1 MARGRQRLAVAMPSV
16 ATGARHRG
24 GHAGAVRRAAA
35 VLVAIALVAHG
46 ADARADN
53 GLGDIVR
60 GFIAA
65 LFITEALV
73 PDVRLVFG
81 PDDHRWELAWPIVVA
96 TLPAVRGDSVGL
108 SLHPFVE
115 PQYQK
120 TRDALRLAGGLRAIL
135 YSRKEDFQ
143 LAPLVEAGAL
153 GGSDGSGWFAGAG
166 LAVGD
171 PELGVTFAL
180 VGRAVDTD
188 QERRYSIGFDLQLPL
203 TSPEY

>member
-1 MARGRQRLAVAMPSV
+1 MA
-16 ATGARHRG
+16 T
-24 GHAGAVRRAAA
+24 
-35 VLVAIALVAHG
+35 
-46 ADARADN
+46 ARADN

-65 LFITEALV
+65 MFVTEALI

-96 TLPAVRGDSVGL
+96 TLPAVRGDRIGL

-120 TRDALRLAGGLRAIL
+120 TRDALRLAGGLRAVL
-135 YSRKEDFQ
+135 YSRNEDVQ
-143 LAPLVEAGAL
+143 LAPLFEAGAL

-166 LAVGD
+166 LGIGD
-171 PELGVTFAL
+171 PELGVMFAL

-188 QERRYSIGFDLQLPL
+188 EENRATLGFDLQLPL

>member
-1 MARGRQRLAVAMPSV
+1 MRRPATVILAFALAS
-16 ATGARHRG
+16 ADIGA
-24 GHAGAVRRAAA
+24 
-35 VLVAIALVAHG
+35 
-46 ADARADN
+46 ARADN
-53 GLGDIVR
+53 GLGGIVR
-60 GFIAA
+60 GFVAI

-73 PDVRLVFG
+73 PDVRLVIG

-96 TLPAVRGDSVGL
+96 TLPAVRGDTIGL

-115 PQYQK
+115 PQYQPA
-120 TRDALRLAGGLRAIL
+120 RDALRLAGGLRAIL
-135 YSRKEDFQ
+135 YSRNQDFQ
-143 LAPLVEAGAL
+143 LAPLFEVGAL
-153 GGSDGSGWFAGAG
+153 GGSDGSGWFAGGG

-188 QERRYSIGFDLQLPL
+188 EERRYAIGFDLQLPL